1 MTSKQHSNPNLV
13 PTVVTDKNGR
23 RTTVHRK
30 AASASPSGTASIPP
44 ASLPKVSVEAQYVAG
59 LDSLTNSGTG
69 IGHRLYL
76 TMQRATINKKT
87 KIEMMEGLHEDTL
100 AILNRPELRDAVDS
114 IQHHLIDSC
123 ITQKT
128 LIPLNN
134 AAVVA
139 DVLKECDEPHR
150 NVFHTYVDGL
160 QMYRYQTA
168 PLNDW
173 SNVDA
178 AEHEIPKALIRAAI
192 GLKKPYSQVNAWI
205 DTKPRH
211 INSEGLTE
219 LIMKRPQDVQRIVDL
234 VNQRDL
240 PVDTEQDI
248 INLEGLL
255 DQDTENPLISGLL

>member
-30 AASASPSGTASIPP
+30 ATSVPPSGTASIPP
-44 ASLPKVSVEAQYVAG
+44 ASLPKTSIEEQYVAG
-59 LDSLTNSGTG
+59 LNSLTSSGTM

-76 TMQRATINKKT
+76 IMQRAKINKKT

-100 AILNRPELRDAVDS
+100 TILNQSDLSDASGV
-114 IQHHLIDSC
+114 QNELIDSC
-123 ITQKT
+123 LRKRA

-139 DVLKECDEPHR
+139 DVLQECDESHR
-150 NVFHTYVDGL
+150 GVFHTYVDGL
-160 QMYRYQTA
+160 QMYRA
-168 PLNDW
+168 SSDPLIDW
-173 SNVDA
+173 STRDA
-178 AEHEIPKALIRAAI
+178 AEHEVPKALIRAAI
-192 GLKKPYSQVNAWI
+192 GLKKPYSRVNAWV
-205 DTKPRH
+205 DDKPRH
-211 INSEGLTE
+211 VMSEELVE
-219 LIMKRPQDVQRIVDL
+219 LIMKRPQDVQRIVAL

-248 INLEGLL
+248 ANLEGLL